1 MQVSLDGIVAAR
13 GRIAGGVVETPCV
26 LSAPLS
32 EPCDAGVCPKLGY
45 QQRTGGFKER
55 GGRTTPS
62 CRRRRRC
69 GRGAPSRASAGNRAL
84 GMARH
89 GASPGIPVTVAMP
102 RFAPLIEVANRRKP
116 GANIPSR
123 PRFDPRAEEA
133 LQADDRHVVTI

>member
-32 EPCDAGVCPKLGY
+32 EPCDAEMCPKLGY

-55 GGRTTPS
+55 GGGRTTPS

-69 GRGAPSRASAGNRAL
+69 GRNQAQHRPSRRRRAVGFGHLRGRIPPTGPAPAPSTQG
-84 GMARH
+84 
-89 GASPGIPVTVAMP
+89 SP
-102 RFAPLIEVANRRKP
+102 
-116 GANIPSR
+116 
-123 PRFDPRAEEA
+123 
-133 LQADDRHVVTI
+133 